1 MIVRR
6 VGRGAA
12 ANVYLAYDLEAERW
26 RAMKVMHPSVAQD
39 RDMRTRF
46 FREAKLMALIEHP
59 HVVRVDDVGEGAAIP
74 YMVMEY
80 VRGGCVL
87 DWLREHGAM
96 PAQLALQV
104 ARDVALGLQATHD
117 MKVVHRDVKPHN
129 VLVQLDGSCK
139 LTDFGI
145 AKLSGETFIPD
156 DGEEIALTR
165 VGTAMGTVAFMPPE
179 QQHNAASVDHRAD
192 LYSLGAT
199 LFTLLRCKAPQ
210 DLYVAD
216 PEDAQFTGIPRC
228 VVDILLRACTYKP
241 ENRYRTATE
250 LVEAL
255 DAAIEE
261 LGSLPEDTP
270 SLAMEPELEL
280 PVRPPSAVERE
291 HVEDLLD
298 LVATG
303 HAMAYNGEDDG
314 TLSSEEAEGDSDSM
328 AGSRL
333 TLDDYT
339 LTPKPA
345 ERDPVPSDDL
355 PSQSE
360 VTLQEPESMPTPV
373 PPPSAPEDEGPGR
386 TQVVAAAATAVVLA
400 LLLMA
405 LGGFGLIAALQADVI
420 KQTAGERD
428 RLADELIVAVDD
440 ADAVVER
447 LASKGADGRRLGEA
461 MERFDGASPGVD
473 KLAKAVAFV
482 ELVDTQ
488 HGAVVTRF
496 GAQGDLDSLVED
508 LEHRAHAMERAQQEL
523 LEAQASV
530 GGALALSLGLAE
542 SAETYG
548 Q

>member
-1 MIVRR
+1 VIVRR

-26 RAMKVMHPSVAQD
+26 RAMKVMHPNVAQD

-104 ARDVALGLQATHD
+104 ARDVANGLQATHD
-117 MKVVHRDVKPHN
+117 MRVVHRDVKPHN

-216 PEDAQFTGIPRC
+216 PEDTQFAGIPRS
-228 VVDILLRACTYKP
+228 VVDILLKACAYKP
-241 ENRYRTATE
+241 ENRYRNAKE
-250 LVEAL
+250 MVEAL
-255 DAAIEE
+255 EQALDG
-261 LGSLPEDTP
+261 LDSLPDDTP

-280 PVRPPSAVERE
+280 PVRPPSAVDRE

-314 TLSSEEAEGDSDSM
+314 TLSSEEAEGDSDSI
-328 AGSRL
+328 GSRL
-333 TLDDYT
+333 TIDDYT
-339 LTPKPA
+339 LTPEPA
-345 ERDPVPSDDL
+345 ERDPLPPDDL
-355 PSQSE
+355 PPESE
-360 VTLQEPESMPTPV
+360 LTIQEPESMPTPV
-373 PPPSAPEDEGPGR
+373 PPPGLEEDDGPGR
-386 TQVVAAAATAVVLA
+386 SPLVIAASVAVVLA
-400 LLLMA
+400 LLLMSV
-405 LGGFGLIAALQADVI
+405 GGFGLIAALQADVI
-420 KQTAGERD
+420 RQTAAERD
-428 RLADELIVAVDD
+428 QLADALIAEVDD
-440 ADAVVER
+440 AEQVVDR
-447 LASKGADGRRLGEA
+447 LTAKGADSRRLGEA
-461 MERFDGASPGVD
+461 MERFDSAVPGVD

-496 GAQGDLDSLVED
+496 GPQGDLDTAVEG
-508 LEHRAHAMERAQQEL
+508 LEQRAHAMERAQQEL
-523 LEAQASV
+523 LQAQASV
-530 GGALALSLGLAE
+530 GGSLALSLGLAE
-542 SAETYG
+542 SSETYG